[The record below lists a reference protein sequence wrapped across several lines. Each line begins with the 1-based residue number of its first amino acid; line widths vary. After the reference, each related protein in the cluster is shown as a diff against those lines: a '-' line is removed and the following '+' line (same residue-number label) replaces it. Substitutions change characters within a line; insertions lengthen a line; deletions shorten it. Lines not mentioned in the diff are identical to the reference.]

1 MCLGFHKTHG
11 HNEESGRNYR
21 EKEMTVSPKRKNT
34 TTATNA
40 LYGIMSKLN
49 TAEANKIEL
58 ENRAVVI
65 ILRQVRRKEK
75 H

>member
-1 MCLGFHKTHG
+1 
-11 HNEESGRNYR
+11 
-21 EKEMTVSPKRKNT
+21 MTVSPKRKNT

-40 LYGIMSKLN
+40 LDGIMSKLN